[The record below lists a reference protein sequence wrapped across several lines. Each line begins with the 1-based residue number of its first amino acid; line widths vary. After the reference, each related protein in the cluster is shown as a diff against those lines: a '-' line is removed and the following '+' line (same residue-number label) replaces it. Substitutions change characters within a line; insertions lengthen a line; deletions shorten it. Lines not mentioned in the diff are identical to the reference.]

1 MDNPVLGLVWRR
13 TVAVYSNIFMAR
25 HKLANRASSTVENEI
40 NAMTPFRQYKENSGE
55 IGRTY

>member
-40 NAMTPFRQYKENSGE
+40 NAMTPYRQYRE
-55 IGRTY
+55 